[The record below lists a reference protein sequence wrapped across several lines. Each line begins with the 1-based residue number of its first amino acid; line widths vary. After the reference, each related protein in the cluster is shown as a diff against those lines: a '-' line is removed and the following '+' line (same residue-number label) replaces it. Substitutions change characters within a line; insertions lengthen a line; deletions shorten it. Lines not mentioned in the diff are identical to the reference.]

1 MKIEITKSE
10 ATILQA
16 IAQNEM
22 NQANYGIP
30 TNIVETA
37 TWTNSLEDCELLEG
51 MEMPS
56 GRSISGIVSSLV
68 QKGLVHSYA
77 DGRDSTIQHSELG
90 FQVWI
95 DQVYGRDEWEKAIS
109 VYA

>member
-1 MKIEITKSE
+1 MDKITHITKLE

-22 NQANYGIP
+22 NVMNYGVP
-30 TNIVETA
+30 TEAEETA
-37 TWTNSLEDCELLEG
+37 TWTNSLEDCKLLEG
-51 MEMPS
+51 MKMPS

-68 QKGLVHSYA
+68 QKDLVHSNG
-77 DGRDSTIQHSELG
+77 DTIEHSELG

-95 DQVYGRDEWEKAIS
+95 DQVYGRDAWEEKMS
-109 VYA
+109 LYAY